1 MVRRFAMVGVAL
13 LCLALPAWAS
23 STDFTVQGTGSSD
36 VDLPYALTAGGWS
49 VTATA
54 EEDQGRWWIN
64 LVSWVDGDTE
74 FFLVEDDALRGS
86 FRVGDGIGDFAPGD
100 AYLDPSSLEGV
111 WSVRFQKRDAQPPP
125 PGPDNCPAN
134 RACLGN
140 GFTVGID
147 YQDPNSGLWEE
158 AKRQSHLTRDSAV
171 FYFFDPNNAE
181 VLVKVLNGCSINRR
195 WWLYSAPATDLAYRV
210 TVWPPGGQGNR
221 WTAVRGVAASHPA
234 FTAVLAITDIDAFPC
249 S

>member
-1 MVRRFAMVGVAL
+1 MVGVAL

-147 YQDPNSGLWEE
+147 LPGSELRSVGGSQAAVPPH
-158 AKRQSHLTRDSAV
+158 ARQRRLLLLRPQQRRSPGQGTERLLDQSAV
-171 FYFFDPNNAE
+171 VALLSPGHRSCVSCHRVA
-181 VLVKVLNGCSINRR
+181 SRR
-195 WWLYSAPATDLAYRV
+195 SR
-210 TVWPPGGQGNR
+210 
-221 WTAVRGVAASHPA
+221 
-234 FTAVLAITDIDAFPC
+234 
-249 S
+249 